1 MERRSD
7 ESDEIAAIRA
17 FLRQGGLKVWLT
29 LSVVIALILYTM
41 WPPRGSAA
49 QTIPPSMAYFVT
61 WLNQHNPVY
70 IVLLVLCVYAVLFGA
85 MIYMAHRKLR
95 LFDLRKDHPFYWAKV
110 LFLFV
115 TFIVLWSGFTFYR
128 TSSDYSTLYA
138 VYPTYGAT
146 VAKVAAVL
154 VLTNIGIGLYLFKQ
168 YSKLLY
174 GLSEIALAVASNLA
188 LLNRIDFSHAP
199 KIILSST
206 DAIGIAAFTY
216 LLSRGVTNFVEGFD
230 ERRSRSA

>member
-146 VAKVAAVL
+146 VAKVAAVGAIQQTDDSG
-154 VLTNIGIGLYLFKQ
+154 VRVRRVRINESPKRDPDSGR
-168 YSKLLY
+168 
-174 GLSEIALAVASNLA
+174 ALEPRKGAA
-188 LLNRIDFSHAP
+188 AP
-199 KIILSST
+199 
-206 DAIGIAAFTY
+206 
-216 LLSRGVTNFVEGFD
+216 
-230 ERRSRSA
+230 SRSS